1 MAIYNIGFEFNFT
14 NVFADFLIDH
24 KKHNG
29 INFIDY
35 QIFVPNKAIAIKFKQ
50 ALRELHM

>member
-24 KKHNG
+24 KKQNG
-29 INFIDY
+29 LNFIDY

-50 ALRELHM
+50 AYYLN